1 MYRNTV
7 HKIAEYNSP
16 EIEEIILKENSIIC
30 VSDGENEG
38 TGEDDWGDGNG

>member
-1 MYRNTV
+1 MKTITINKV
-7 HKIAEYNSP
+7 AEYSSP

-38 TGEDDWGDGNG
+38 TGEDDWGDGN